1 MANIPTNLPGLEQ
14 QNTQGSPKENPVIVP
29 QMEPDKSRKNAI
41 LFGSIF
47 SIIALIVILIFIFS
61 PGDSSKSAKNLNLPE
76 AKNDIADE
84 LPATSSVEKIPEQ
97 TKQTETPTVSDID
110 SLRTGTKT
118 PVYPVEKTSS
128 PTPSLSDPATE
139 KLQTQYLNQLEK
151 FIYGKTG
158 TGEDLSKLEPL
169 VVMSPYA
176 GKITIRSV
184 ARPSS
189 GEPVDEYVILS
200 VKKDLTTNLQLTG
213 LKLKSL
219 ATGQTVIIGEGVY
232 LPYANSVNYK
242 EAVWLEPG
250 VTIYIISGQSPVGY
264 SFRPNICS
272 GYWNQFQ
279 KFKPSLRSE
288 CPKIIYELPAE
299 LPPAFNDSCADYV
312 KKMSACKI
320 HVDKSTD
327 PEVMVKDPYYQIT
340 AECRQFIDRHAG
352 YNNCVNLHKNESDFY
367 KKEWRMYLGRTTT
380 AWKTKREVIQLLDTN
395 DKVIAQYSY

>member
-1 MANIPTNLPGLEQ
+1 MANIPTNLPGLGQKNGPEF
-14 QNTQGSPKENPVIVP
+14 PKENPVVIP

-47 SIIALIVILIFIFS
+47 SIIALIVVLIFIFS

-76 AKNDIADE
+76 AGTDIIDE
-84 LPATSSVEKIPEQ
+84 LPATSSAEKIPEQ
-97 TKQTETPTVSDID
+97 TETPTLSDID

-118 PVYPVEKTSS
+118 PVYPTEKTEL
-128 PTPSLSDPATE
+128 PAPSLIDPAIE

-151 FIYGKTG
+151 FIYGKTD
-158 TGEDLSKLEPL
+158 TGEDLSKLKPL
-169 VVMSPYA
+169 VTMSPYA

-184 ARPSS
+184 ARSSS
-189 GEPVDEYVILS
+189 GEPADEYAVLS
-200 VKKDLTTNLQLTG
+200 VKKDLASNLQLTG

-232 LPYANSVNYK
+232 LPYTNMVNYK

-250 VTIYIISGQSPVGY
+250 ATIYIISGQSPVGY

-272 GYWNQFQ
+272 GYWSQFQ
-279 KFKPSLRSE
+279 KFKPSLRLE

-299 LPPAFNDSCADYV
+299 LPPTFNDSCADYV
-312 KKMSACKI
+312 RRMSTCKV

-340 AECRQFIDRHAG
+340 AECRQFIDRYAG
-352 YNNCVNLHKNESDFY
+352 YNNCVNLHKNEPDFY